1 MDFGLSNKGA
11 LVMASSKGLG
21 KAVAAELANEGCN
34 VVICGRNDETLKNTS
49 DEITS
54 ESGRKCYY
62 IQGDI
67 TSQND
72 RKRILSYSKS
82 KIKSIDVLVTNSGG
96 PKPGSFDDHD
106 NEDWRDAY
114 SLLVESTVSM
124 IRGVLPDMKEQK
136 WGRIITITSQAV
148 KQPVEGLILS
158 NSVRSA
164 ILGLVKTLSIE
175 LGKHNITVNNVLPG
189 YTLTDRLET
198 LNRQRGTS
206 LENISVNVPLK
217 RVGLPNEF
225 AAAVAF
231 LASEKASYITG
242 VSLPIDGGWI
252 KGI

>member
-1 MDFGLSNKGA
+1 MDFGLLNKGA

-54 ESGRKCYY
+54 ESGRECFYV
-62 IQGDI
+62 QGDI

-106 NEDWRDAY
+106 NEDWHDAY

-198 LNRQRGTS
+198 LIRQRGTS

>member
-1 MDFGLSNKGA
+1 
-11 LVMASSKGLG
+11 
-21 KAVAAELANEGCN
+21 
-34 VVICGRNDETLKNTS
+34 
-49 DEITS
+49 
-54 ESGRKCYY
+54 
-62 IQGDI
+62 
-67 TSQND
+67 
-72 RKRILSYSKS
+72 
-82 KIKSIDVLVTNSGG
+82 
-96 PKPGSFDDHD
+96 
-106 NEDWRDAY
+106 
-114 SLLVESTVSM
+114 
-124 IRGVLPDMKEQK
+124 MKERN

-175 LGKHNITVNNVLPG
+175 LGKYNITVNNVLPG
-189 YTLTDRLET
+189 YTLTDRLEN
-198 LNRQRGTS
+198 LIRQRGTS

-242 VSLPIDGGWI
+242 ISLPIDGGWI

>member
-1 MDFGLSNKGA
+1 MDFGLLNKGA

-34 VVICGRNDETLKNTS
+34 VVICGRNDDTLKNTS

-54 ESGRKCYY
+54 ESGRECYY
-62 IQGDI
+62 VQGDI

-198 LNRQRGTS
+198 LIRQRGTS

-231 LASEKASYITG
+231 LASEKASYING

>member
-1 MDFGLSNKGA
+1 MDFGLLNKGA

-34 VVICGRNDETLKNTS
+34 VVICGRNDDTLKNTS

-54 ESGRKCYY
+54 ESGRECFYV
-62 IQGDI
+62 QGDI

-198 LNRQRGTS
+198 LIRQRGTS
-206 LENISVNVPLK
+206 LENISANVPLK

-225 AAAVAF
+225 ATAVAF

>member
-1 MDFGLSNKGA
+1 MDFGLLNKGA

-21 KAVAAELANEGCN
+21 KAVAVELANEGCN
-34 VVICGRNDETLKNTS
+34 VVICGRNDDTLKNTS
-49 DEITS
+49 DEIMS
-54 ESGRKCYY
+54 ESGRECFYV
-62 IQGDI
+62 QGDI

-124 IRGVLPDMKEQK
+124 IRGVLPDMKEKK

-175 LGKHNITVNNVLPG
+175 LGKYNITVNNVLPG

-198 LNRQRGTS
+198 LIRQRGTS
-206 LENISVNVPLK
+206 LENVSVNVPLK

-242 VSLPIDGGWI
+242 VSLPVDGGWI

>member
-1 MDFGLSNKGA
+1 MDFGLLNKGA

-21 KAVAAELANEGCN
+21 KAVALELAKEGCN
-34 VVICGRNDETLKNTS
+34 VIICGRHNNTLKNTS
-49 DEITS
+49 EEITS
-54 ESGRKCYY
+54 ESGRECFYV
-62 IQGDI
+62 QGDL
-67 TSQND
+67 TSEND
-72 RKRILSYSKS
+72 RKRILSYAKL
-82 KIKSIDVLVTNSGG
+82 KTKSIDILVTNSGG
-96 PKPGSFDDHD
+96 PKPGNFYDHD
-106 NEDWRDAY
+106 NEDWSDAY
-114 SLLVESTVSM
+114 SLLIESTVSM
-124 IRGVLPDMKEQK
+124 IRGVLPDMKERN

-158 NSVRSA
+158 NSIRSA

-175 LGKHNITVNNVLPG
+175 LGKYNITVNNVLPG
-189 YTLTDRLET
+189 YTLTDRLEN
-198 LNRQRGTS
+198 LIRQRGTS
-206 LENISVNVPLK
+206 LEDISVNVPLK

>member
-1 MDFGLSNKGA
+1 MDFGLLNKGA

-54 ESGRKCYY
+54 ESGKECFYV
-62 IQGDI
+62 QGDI

-198 LNRQRGTS
+198 LIRQRGTS
-206 LENISVNVPLK
+206 LDNISANVPLK

>member
-34 VVICGRNDETLKNTS
+34 VVICGRNDNTLKNTS

-54 ESGRKCYY
+54 ESGRECYY
-62 IQGDI
+62 VQGDI

-198 LNRQRGTS
+198 LIRQRGTS

-231 LASEKASYITG
+231 
-242 VSLPIDGGWI
+242 
-252 KGI
+252 

>member
-1 MDFGLSNKGA
+1 MDFGLLNKGA

-21 KAVAAELANEGCN
+21 KAVAAELSKEGCN
-34 VVICGRNDETLKNTS
+34 VVICGRNDDTLKNTS

-54 ESGRKCYY
+54 ESGRECYY
-62 IQGDI
+62 VQGDI

-198 LNRQRGTS
+198 LIRQRGTS

>member
-1 MDFGLSNKGA
+1 MDFGLLNKGA

-54 ESGRKCYY
+54 ESGRECFYV
-62 IQGDI
+62 QGDI

-198 LNRQRGTS
+198 LIRQRGTS

-231 LASEKASYITG
+231 LASEKASYING

>member
-34 VVICGRNDETLKNTS
+34 VVICGRNDNTLKNTS

-54 ESGRKCYY
+54 ESGRECYY
-62 IQGDI
+62 VQGDI

-198 LNRQRGTS
+198 LIRQRGTS

-231 LASEKASYITG
+231 LASEKASYING

>member
-11 LVMASSKGLG
+11 FVMASSKGLG

-54 ESGRKCYY
+54 ESGRECFYV
-62 IQGDI
+62 QGDI

-158 NSVRSA
+158 NSIRSA

-198 LNRQRGTS
+198 LIRQRGTS
-206 LENISVNVPLK
+206 LENISANVPLK

-225 AAAVAF
+225 ATAVAF

>member
-1 MDFGLSNKGA
+1 MDFGLLNKGA

-21 KAVAAELANEGCN
+21 KAVAAELSKEGCN
-34 VVICGRNDETLKNTS
+34 VVICGRNDDTLKNTS

-54 ESGRKCYY
+54 ESGRECYY
-62 IQGDI
+62 VQGDI

-198 LNRQRGTS
+198 LIRQRGTS

-231 LASEKASYITG
+231 LASEKASYING

>member
-1 MDFGLSNKGA
+1 MDFGLLNKGA

-34 VVICGRNDETLKNTS
+34 VVICGRNDDTLKNTS

-54 ESGRKCYY
+54 ESGRECFHV
-62 IQGDI
+62 QGDI
-67 TSQND
+67 TSKND

-198 LNRQRGTS
+198 LIRQRGTS
-206 LENISVNVPLK
+206 LENVSVNVPLK

>member
-1 MDFGLSNKGA
+1 MDFGLLNKGA

-21 KAVAAELANEGCN
+21 KAVALELAKEGCN
-34 VVICGRNDETLKNTS
+34 VVICGRNNDTLKNSS

-54 ESGRKCYY
+54 ESGRECFYV
-62 IQGDI
+62 QGDI
-67 TSQND
+67 TSEND
-72 RKRILSYSKS
+72 RKRILSYSKA

-96 PKPGSFDDHD
+96 PKPGNFDDHD
-106 NEDWRDAY
+106 NEDWSDAY
-114 SLLVESTVSM
+114 SLLIESTVSM
-124 IRGVLPDMKEQK
+124 IRGVLPDMKERK

-164 ILGLVKTLSIE
+164 LLGLVKTLSFE
-175 LGKHNITVNNVLPG
+175 LGKYNITVNNVLPG
-189 YTLTDRLET
+189 YTLTDRLEN
-198 LNRQRGTS
+198 LIRQRGTS
-206 LENISVNVPLK
+206 LENISVNVPMK

-231 LASEKASYITG
+231 LASKKASYITG

>member
-34 VVICGRNDETLKNTS
+34 VVICGRNDNTLKNTS

-54 ESGRKCYY
+54 ESGRECYY
-62 IQGDI
+62 VQGDI

-198 LNRQRGTS
+198 LIRQRGTS
-206 LENISVNVPLK
+206 LENISINVPLK

>member
-1 MDFGLSNKGA
+1 
-11 LVMASSKGLG
+11 
-21 KAVAAELANEGCN
+21 
-34 VVICGRNDETLKNTS
+34 
-49 DEITS
+49 
-54 ESGRKCYY
+54 
-62 IQGDI
+62 
-67 TSQND
+67 
-72 RKRILSYSKS
+72 
-82 KIKSIDVLVTNSGG
+82 
-96 PKPGSFDDHD
+96 
-106 NEDWRDAY
+106 
-114 SLLVESTVSM
+114 M
-124 IRGVLPDMKEQK
+124 IRGVLPDMKERN

-175 LGKHNITVNNVLPG
+175 LGKYNITVNNVLPG
-189 YTLTDRLET
+189 YTLTDRLEN
-198 LNRQRGTS
+198 LIRQRGTS

-242 VSLPIDGGWI
+242 ISLPIDGGWI

>member
-1 MDFGLSNKGA
+1 MDFGLLNKGA

-54 ESGRKCYY
+54 ESGRECFYV
-62 IQGDI
+62 QGDI

-106 NEDWRDAY
+106 NEDWHDAY

-198 LNRQRGTS
+198 LIRQRGTS

-231 LASEKASYITG
+231 LASEKASYING

>member
-1 MDFGLSNKGA
+1 MDFGLLNKGA

-21 KAVAAELANEGCN
+21 KAVAAELSKEGCN
-34 VVICGRNDETLKNTS
+34 VVICGRNDDTLKNTS

-54 ESGRKCYY
+54 ESGRECYY
-62 IQGDI
+62 VQGDI

-136 WGRIITITSQAV
+136 WVRIITITSQAV

-198 LNRQRGTS
+198 LIRQRGTS

>member
-1 MDFGLSNKGA
+1 MDFGLLNKGA

-34 VVICGRNDETLKNTS
+34 VVICGRNDNTLKNTS

-54 ESGRKCYY
+54 ESGRECYY
-62 IQGDI
+62 VQGDI

-198 LNRQRGTS
+198 LIRQRGTS

>member
-1 MDFGLSNKGA
+1 MDFGLLNKGA

-34 VVICGRNDETLKNTS
+34 VVICGRNGVTLKNTS
-49 DEITS
+49 DEITF
-54 ESGRKCYY
+54 ESGRECYY
-62 IQGDI
+62 VQGDI

-124 IRGVLPDMKEQK
+124 IRDVLPDMKEQK

-158 NSVRSA
+158 NSIRSA

-198 LNRQRGTS
+198 LIRQRGTS
-206 LENISVNVPLK
+206 LDNISANVPLK

>member
-1 MDFGLSNKGA
+1 MDFGLLNKGA

-34 VVICGRNDETLKNTS
+34 VVICGRNDNTLKNTS

-54 ESGRKCYY
+54 ESGRECYY
-62 IQGDI
+62 VQGDI

-198 LNRQRGTS
+198 LIRQRGTS

-231 LASEKASYITG
+231 LASEKATYITG

>member
-34 VVICGRNDETLKNTS
+34 VVICGRNDDTLKNTS

-54 ESGRKCYY
+54 ESGRECYY
-62 IQGDI
+62 VQGDI

-198 LNRQRGTS
+198 LIRQRGTS
-206 LENISVNVPLK
+206 LENISANVPLK
-217 RVGLPNEF
+217 RVGLTNEF

>member
-54 ESGRKCYY
+54 ESGRECFYV
-62 IQGDI
+62 QGDI

-198 LNRQRGTS
+198 LIRQRGTS
-206 LENISVNVPLK
+206 LENISINVPLK

-231 LASEKASYITG
+231 LASEKASYING

>member
-1 MDFGLSNKGA
+1 MDFGLLNKGA

-34 VVICGRNDETLKNTS
+34 VVICGRNEETLKNTS

-54 ESGRKCYY
+54 ESGRECFYV
-62 IQGDI
+62 QGDI

-198 LNRQRGTS
+198 LIRQRGTS

-242 VSLPIDGGWI
+242 VSLPIDGGLI

>member
-54 ESGRKCYY
+54 ESGRECYY
-62 IQGDI
+62 VQGDI

-114 SLLVESTVSM
+114 NLLVESTVSM
-124 IRGVLPDMKEQK
+124 IRGVLPHMKEQK

-198 LNRQRGTS
+198 LIRQRGTS